1 MGCIRVTWTEE
12 QTNKIVKIYSYENQK
27 SMSQTCDGSVG
38 MMHQTSSHQG
48 SDAESGHWVRHV
60 THKNFLVNCQGT

>member
-1 MGCIRVTWTEE
+1 MGYIHVTWTEE

-38 MMHQTSSHQG
+38 MMHLTSSHQG
-48 SDAESGHWVRHV
+48 SDAESCHWVRHL
-60 THKNFLVNCQGT
+60 HCNS